1 MSTFNRDIA
10 WNILNDHMKTPYLIK
25 HSLAAEAAMQGLAE
39 HFGEDKESWGI
50 VGLMHDADYEQTKD
64 TITDHTEVAAKWLT
78 EAGATD
84 DIISAI
90 RSHAYSHTGKNPP
103 VTKMEWA
110 IFCCDELTG
119 LIVAAA
125 LVSPEKK
132 LKNLTVE
139 SVLKR
144 FKSPSFAAKVNRESI
159 GKSEKELGIKLPEFI
174 EVVLDSMK
182 RISNKLDL

>member
-50 VGLMHDADYEQTKD
+50 VGLLHDADYEETKD
-64 TITDHTEVAAKWLT
+64 SITDHTEKTAEWLT
-78 EAGATD
+78 EAGAD
-84 DIISAI
+84 AGIISAV
-90 RSHAYSHTGKNPP
+90 RSHAYAHTGKNPP

-125 LVSPEKK
+125 LVTPDKK
-132 LKNLTVE
+132 LKNLSVE
-139 SVLKR
+139 SVIKR
-144 FKSPSFAAKVNRESI
+144 FRSPSFSAKVNRESI
-159 GKSEKELGIKLPEFI
+159 GKCEKELGIKLPEFI